1 MKGIVAGL
9 NFVLLVAGGM
19 VLLTGEVQAQLS
31 LPEKEGVQ
39 TIVWVVELV
48 TFLAILGIV
57 LFIWRLS
64 RKDSERRKTRQDEI

>member
-1 MKGIVAGL
+1 MKRMTAGL
-9 NFVLLVAGGM
+9 NFVLLVAGAM
-19 VLLTGEVQAQLS
+19 ALLTGEVQAQLN

-64 RKDSERRKTRQDEI
+64 KKDSERRNNRQDDI